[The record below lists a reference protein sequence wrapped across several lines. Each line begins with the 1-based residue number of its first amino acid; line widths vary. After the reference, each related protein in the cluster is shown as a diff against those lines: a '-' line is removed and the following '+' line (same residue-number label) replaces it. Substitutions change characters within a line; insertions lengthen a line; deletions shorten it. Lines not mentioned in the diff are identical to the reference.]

1 MACRTVAIMVSLGV
15 HHRIAQFLPR
25 PTLQLLFGASVVLLL
40 KLSFSWSVHSVRWQ
54 PPMLAL
60 LTIAA
65 ATASAS
71 PPENE
76 RAVRASG
83 RGSDHTPRAR
93 TTAPAGAT
101 ATRERAAAG
110 RAIAVPTARRV
121 AAASEAAPTR
131 ASARRG
137 ARASTATRANAA
149 RAPQAAVSMAG
160 AEAVLARAAH
170 QGNSVANKEATFA
183 EKHPP
188 VPFVWDRLGPTEN
201 ACGIQKCYFP
211 SKLSEPE
218 ADGRAGSKVGYLVGW
233 LPGWGGG
240 TRKEYPK
247 WLQTWNFSQ
256 GLQTR
261 FGVEHLLL
269 GPPLL
274 ASLPDEHAE
283 RLNSILVNDQILAGR
298 VKRTAAGRP
307 GAYSAGPHSVQAVRS
322 CPWPSCI
329 MLGCTKAKGSR
340 LQASIEG
347 FIANVPNKIKVIQGL
362 TRSLP
367 LVTAMVKAN
376 KCLKYDFQIYL
387 RNDGSVFNF
396 DVDRCF
402 DRLSSGAKHDLE
414 TQKSALCRTESEQLL
429 FDTALLQLSERLSR

>member
-1 MACRTVAIMVSLGV
+1 
-15 HHRIAQFLPR
+15 
-25 PTLQLLFGASVVLLL
+25 
-40 KLSFSWSVHSVRWQ
+40 
-54 PPMLAL
+54 MLAL
-60 LTIAA
+60 LSIAA
-65 ATASAS
+65 ATVSS
-71 PPENE
+71 RENE
-76 RAVRASG
+76 RAVRATG
-83 RGSDHTPRAR
+83 GG
-93 TTAPAGAT
+93 TAATAGAIWAT
-101 ATRERAAAG
+101 A
-110 RAIAVPTARRV
+110 
-121 AAASEAAPTR
+121 
-131 ASARRG
+131 G
-137 ARASTATRANAA
+137 ARARGSKATRANAA
-149 RAPQAAVSMAG
+149 RVPQAAAVSMAG

-170 QGNSVANKEATFA
+170 QGKSVASKEATFA
-183 EKHPP
+183 EEHPP
-188 VPFVWDRLGPTEN
+188 VRFDWDRLGPTEN

-218 ADGRAGSKVGYLVGW
+218 ADGRAGPKVGYLVGW

-256 GLQTR
+256 VLQAR

-274 ASLPDEHAE
+274 ASLPDEHAA

-298 VKRTAAGRP
+298 VKRTAAGRS
-307 GAYSAGPHSVQAVRS
+307 GAYSAGSHSVQAVHS

-347 FIANVPNKIKVIQGL
+347 FTANVPNKLKVIQGL
-362 TRSLP
+362 TQNLP
-367 LVTAMVKAN
+367 LITAMVKAN

-387 RNDGSVFNF
+387 RNDGSVFNL

-402 DRLSSGAKHDLE
+402 DRLSSGAKHDLA
-414 TQKSALCRTESEQLL
+414 TQNSAFCRTESEQLN
-429 FDTALLQLSERLSR
+429 FDKALLQLSERLSR

>member
-1 MACRTVAIMVSLGV
+1 
-15 HHRIAQFLPR
+15 
-25 PTLQLLFGASVVLLL
+25 
-40 KLSFSWSVHSVRWQ
+40 
-54 PPMLAL
+54 MLAL

-65 ATASAS
+65 ATASS
-71 PPENE
+71 RENE
-76 RAVRASG
+76 RAVRATG
-83 RGSDHTPRAR
+83 GG
-93 TTAPAGAT
+93 TAATAGAIWAT
-101 ATRERAAAG
+101 A
-110 RAIAVPTARRV
+110 
-121 AAASEAAPTR
+121 
-131 ASARRG
+131 G
-137 ARASTATRANAA
+137 ARARRDARATTATRANTA
-149 RAPQAAVSMAG
+149 RLSQAAAVSMAG

-170 QGNSVANKEATFA
+170 QGKSVASKAATFA
-183 EKHPP
+183 EEHPP
-188 VPFVWDRLGPTEN
+188 VRFDWDRLGPTEN

-218 ADGRAGSKVGYLVGW
+218 ADGRAGPKVGYLVGW

-240 TRKEYPK
+240 PRKEYPK

-256 GLQTR
+256 ELQGR

-274 ASLPDEHAE
+274 ATLPDEQAT

-298 VKRTAAGRP
+298 VKRTAAGRS
-307 GAYSAGPHSVQAVRS
+307 GAYSAGPHSVQAVHS

-329 MLGCTKAKGSR
+329 MLECTKAKGSR

-347 FIANVPNKIKVIQGL
+347 FTANVPNKLKVIQGL

-387 RNDGSVFNF
+387 RNDGSVFNL

-402 DRLSSGAKHDLE
+402 DRLSSGAKHDLA
-414 TQKSALCRTESEQLL
+414 TQNSAFCRTESEQLN
-429 FDTALLQLSERLSR
+429 FDKALLQLSERLSR